1 MIAAANGNGGCDD
14 ESGRDPIVPPAECVG
29 GQLGGRAPN
38 IELNDR
44 RVQLEAKRIL
54 GLVEAG
60 AIASDDLKRL
70 AEKIKLRTS
79 KNEGRCSNRDLAALA
94 KLQIAIA
101 TAGNDKAAT
110 TTNININAPQQVQV
124 IYVDDWYGSK
134 AASLAAAHGASAS
147 GPHVG

>member
-1 MIAAANGNGGCDD
+1 MIAAANGSGGCDD
-14 ESGRDPIVPPAECVG
+14 ESGRDPIAKPADSMG

-54 GLVEAG
+54 GLIEAG

-70 AEKIKLRTS
+70 AEKIKARTS

-101 TAGNDKAAT
+101 TAANDKAAAI
-110 TTNININAPQQVQV
+110 TNININAPQQVQV

-134 AASLAAAHGASAS
+134 AASIAATNGPPIA